1 MVLGGFRWFQAIHIL
16 VLTLLETVYGY
27 RAFSH
32 SVFEKL
38 RFQLVFYPQGIEI
51 YFENA
56 LSKLST

>member
-1 MVLGGFRWFQAIHIL
+1 MVLGGFRWFQVIHIL

-38 RFQLVFYPQGIEI
+38 RFQLVFYPQSFEI

>member
-1 MVLGGFRWFQAIHIL
+1 M
-16 VLTLLETVYGY
+16 LTLLETVYGY

-38 RFQLVFYPQGIEI
+38 RFQLVFYPQSFEI

>member
-1 MVLGGFRWFQAIHIL
+1 MVLGGFRWFQVIHIL

-38 RFQLVFYPQGIEI
+38 RFQLVF
-51 YFENA
+51 
-56 LSKLST
+56 LSPEY

>member
-1 MVLGGFRWFQAIHIL
+1 MVLGGFRWFQVIHIL

-38 RFQLVFYPQGIEI
+38 RFQLVFYPQSFEI

-56 LSKLST
+56 L